1 MRDEFWS
8 GSDTIIMKSNQ
19 KRILKLLRTIYQSPI
34 LLVNFLFFHD
44 KIFYNFR
51 VLVNNPI
58 YRFFY
63 SLVNILNIAVI
74 AFGEYAFSDSQQVR
88 ILDICFLLFLLDFF
102 LKLLQNY
109 MKDIYNFFDLICL
122 LSYSVHKIFDSL
134 NYVDNSLKSSRSRS
148 AIQPLRALRF
158 LNHFSFMHI
167 IQLVTSKTMGDYLPL
182 AIILFVFL
190 YVFTLFGLQI
200 FHKIDTPGNPLNFRD
215 FFFRVWGRC
224 LSILTID
231 NWYTFV
237 TVYLPKTNT
246 ASVVLFTLTLF
257 LFGNFVV
264 LDLFIAAMLH
274 GFELICLRQTP
285 VNNPNMPEPIAPL
298 PRNQTVR
305 GGEKKKSS
313 ASVSSLDLYLKMSK
327 IVTIFSLYWKINQEK
342 LSNILQRFSSHAIF
356 NHVVYLMIWLSC
368 VELGYE
374 SYYLH
379 YWNYENEMTGQ
390 FFALNATLNIFFAVE
405 VGLKLYIHGLF
416 KGGSRDFGRNLVMV
430 MEIGNLT
437 GLFTYFLFTE
447 KNLLLQ
453 VKKHL

>member
-1 MRDEFWS
+1 
-8 GSDTIIMKSNQ
+8 MKSNQ
-19 KRILKLLRTIYQSPI
+19 KRTLKLLRTIYQSPI
-34 LLVNFLFFHD
+34 LLVNFLVFRD

-74 AFGEYAFSDSQQVR
+74 AFGEYVSSDSQQAR

-102 LKLLQNY
+102 LKLLANSGIQNY
-109 MKDIYNFFDLICL
+109 MKDIYNFFDLLCL
-122 LSYSVHKIFDSL
+122 ISYSVHKILDSL
-134 NYVDNSLKSSRSRS
+134 NYVDNSLKSSRFLS

-215 FFFRVWGRC
+215 FFSGFGTC
-224 LSILTID
+224 FSILTID
-231 NWYTFV
+231 NWYTFL

-285 VNNPNMPEPIAPL
+285 VNNPNLPAPMAPL
-298 PRNQTVR
+298 PRIQTVR

-313 ASVSSLDLYLKMSK
+313 ASVSSVDLYVKMSK
-327 IVTIFSLYWKINQEK
+327 IVTIFTLYWKINQEK
-342 LSNILQRFSSHAIF
+342 LSKILQRFSSHAIF

-368 VELGYE
+368 FELGYE

-379 YWNYENEMTGQ
+379 YWNYENEITGQ

-405 VGLKLYIHGLF
+405 VGLQLYIHGLF
-416 KGGSRDFGRNLVMV
+416 KGGSRRFGRNLVMV

-437 GLFTYFLFTE
+437 GFFTYFLFTE

-453 VKKHL
+453 VKKHLEIILLNKT